1 MKHSVGGEGGGGIMA
16 KLCHE
21 AHVARHVKIEAYVFG
36 LCVLQYYLG
45 PVLQKVFTYRISV

>member
-1 MKHSVGGEGGGGIMA
+1 MA